1 MKGIMDYL
9 KGMVVG
15 DVIFVKDIERPNV
28 YKLATK
34 ARRKVKVRRIDNGF
48 RVECKEILLSPLTK
62 YAKQVA

>member
-1 MKGIMDYL
+1 MDYL

-48 RVECKEILLSPLTK
+48 RVECKEILPNDAEK
-62 YAKQVA
+62 H

>member
-1 MKGIMDYL
+1 MDYL

-48 RVECKEILLSPLTK
+48 RVECKEILPNDVEK
-62 YAKQVA
+62 H

>member
-1 MKGIMDYL
+1 MDYL

-34 ARRKVKVRRIDNGF
+34 ARRKVKVRRIGDGF
-48 RVECKEILLSPLTK
+48 RVECKEILDDATRK
-62 YAKQVA
+62 DQK